1 MDPALAAIIAMQ
13 RQQQEAQAEML
24 RQRNLQAQAI
34 QEQAAAAAAHA
45 RTKKQREVY
54 VGNLTPGLTSVE
66 MLKQVR
72 LKTATRDDE
81 KNPTQTKVI
90 LRRQPSQPHRTGLVL
105 LHWRSNAPT
114 SLILTHPTESRR
126 FRLRR

>member
-34 QEQAAAAAAHA
+34 QEQAAAALAHA

-54 VGNLTPGLTSVE
+54 VGNLTPGITSVE

-72 LKTATRDDE
+72 LKPRH
-81 KNPTQTKVI
+81 PTTTHCVTKSNSSKGCH
-90 LRRQPSQPHRTGLVL
+90 LGNQGSHTGQD
-105 LHWRSNAPT
+105 T
-114 SLILTHPTESRR
+114 CILTGPFIAWTP
-126 FRLRR
+126 LLIT

>member
-72 LKTATRDDE
+72 LKTATRNDARRE
-81 KNPTQTKVI
+81 KPN
-90 LRRQPSQPHRTGLVL
+90 
-105 LHWRSNAPT
+105 SNKGYT
-114 SLILTHPTESRR
+114 T
-126 FRLRR
+126 

>member
-1 MDPALAAIIAMQ
+1 MDPTLAAIIAMQ
-13 RQQQEAQAEML
+13 KQQQEAQAEML

-34 QEQAAAAAAHA
+34 QEQAAAALAHA

-72 LKTATRDDE
+72 SKSRHPNTTEWR
-81 KNPTQTKVI
+81 NPTQFKMMHPGN
-90 LRRQPSQPHRTGLVL
+90 QGSHTG
-105 LHWRSNAPT
+105 
-114 SLILTHPTESRR
+114 
-126 FRLRR
+126 